1 MSAAVRTCFDK
12 PFTLKNQFKA
22 ELHLARRSDS
32 PVGKRVLVMRPKL
45 GLATTPPGWPKLAWL
60 KRSKI
65 PARNWAR
72 ILSPNAA
79 FFTIE
84 KSVLLNPGPTTT
96 FLPRLPKPETGVN
109 TEVSNQRSGEPIIGI
124 GPVTSGRSVF
134 ATPVTVLLVVTIL
147 TGLPLCA
154 CTIAATCQPSRDRL
168 RRKGSS

>member
-96 FLPRLPKPETGVN
+96 FRPRLPGI
-109 TEVSNQRSGEPIIGI
+109 QSGSLENLRIPTH
-124 GPVTSGRSVF
+124 PDSSAVF
-134 ATPVTVLLVVTIL
+134 
-147 TGLPLCA
+147 
-154 CTIAATCQPSRDRL
+154 
-168 RRKGSS
+168 K